1 MLYKKASEMKPTPIP
16 HCMGGEGTVMMER
29 LLDAPAEML
38 GKGRAYVR
46 HTLAPG
52 VTIGRHT
59 HEHEMESMVI
69 VSGRAVHI
77 INGEEQILEKGDII
91 AAMPGDTHQI
101 ACLGDERL
109 VLIALVLYEYRRSF
123 RWNRSAVPMFWPIF
137 RRWMRKN

>member
-69 VSGRAVHI
+69 VSAALSTSSTARSRSWRRATS
-77 INGEEQILEKGDII
+77 LPPCP
-91 AAMPGDTHQI
+91 ATPT
-101 ACLGDERL
+101 
-109 VLIALVLYEYRRSF
+109 RSPAWATS
-123 RWNRSAVPMFWPIF
+123 RWC
-137 RRWMRKN
+137 

>member
-1 MLYKKASEMKPTPIP
+1 MLYKKVAEMAPTPIP
-16 HCMGGEGTVMMER
+16 NCMGGEGTVMMER

-52 VTIGRHT
+52 VSIGKHT

-69 VSGRAVHI
+69 VKGRARHI
-77 INGEEQILEKGDII
+77 INGEEQLLEAGDLI

-101 ACLGDERL
+101 ACLGEEPL
-109 VLIALVLYEYRRSF
+109 VLIAQVLYE
-123 RWNRSAVPMFWPIF
+123 
-137 RRWMRKN
+137 

>member
-1 MLYKKASEMKPTPIP
+1 MLYKKAAEMTPTPISN
-16 HCMGGEGTVMMER
+16 CMGGEGTVMMER

-52 VTIGRHT
+52 VSIGKHT

-69 VSGRAVHI
+69 VKGRARHI
-77 INGEEQILEKGDII
+77 INGEEQLLEAGDLI

-101 ACLGDERL
+101 ACQGEEPL
-109 VLIALVLYEYRRSF
+109 VLIAQVLYE
-123 RWNRSAVPMFWPIF
+123 
-137 RRWMRKN
+137 

>member
-1 MLYKKASEMKPTPIP
+1 MLYKKAAEMTPTPISN
-16 HCMGGEGTVMMER
+16 CMGGEGTVMMER

-52 VTIGRHT
+52 VSIGKHT

-69 VSGRAVHI
+69 VKGRAHHI
-77 INGEEQILEKGDII
+77 INGEEQLLEAGDLI

-101 ACLGDERL
+101 ACLGEEPL
-109 VLIALVLYEYRRSF
+109 VLIAQVLYE
-123 RWNRSAVPMFWPIF
+123 
-137 RRWMRKN
+137 

>member
-1 MLYKKASEMKPTPIP
+1 MLYKKASEIPPVPIE
-16 HCMGGEGTVMMER
+16 HCMGGDGTVMMER

-52 VTIGRHT
+52 VSIGRHT

-69 VSGRAVHI
+69 VQGQAFHV
-77 INGEEQILEKGDII
+77 INGEEQLLEMGDLI

-101 ACLGDERL
+101 ACRGNEPL
-109 VLIALVLYEYRRSF
+109 VLIAQVLYE
-123 RWNRSAVPMFWPIF
+123 
-137 RRWMRKN
+137 